1 MDVKHYDG
9 LPTAVSGKGLEQG
22 VSQLI
27 YIARIPLRLQYESLQ
42 TEPRLHTQS
51 PFLPVPAGLA

>member
-27 YIARIPLRLQYESLQ
+27 HIARILLRLQDESLQ